1 MSLNPI
7 ETVTKL
13 EEQYKEFLSAQFC
26 FRNEELNKAAKKAID
41 SEADLFHGPYI
52 EASMPYKSA
61 HTLEELVASG
71 KINSKIKNAFSEAEF
86 SIYKRYKHQ
95 EDAFELVS
103 KGHNIVVSSG
113 TGSGKTECFL
123 IPVLNSLLNEL
134 DNGTLD
140 AGVRAILVYP
150 MNALANDQMD
160 RFRIALKNLPQIKF
174 GRYIGETP
182 RGKRKDAE
190 ADYAKTHNGE
200 KALENELLTRDEMH
214 ENPPHIL
221 VTNYAMLEYMLLR
234 PEVNSIF
241 QGPKA
246 KNFKYL
252 ILDEAHTYR
261 GAHGTEVSMLIRRLK
276 ERIFGRS
283 DDCMQCIA
291 TSATLGGGKDD
302 IKNVVT
308 FANQLFSEKFYEE
321 DIILSD
327 RDKLECG
334 ENIEC
339 DLSLYQKIL
348 YCYKNNDVKTLHG
361 LINTKG
367 IELDEIIYN
376 FMFND
381 KFTYEL
387 RKIITDEVLTI
398 DELAIKLVPNGNIE
412 QVKLAIVSL
421 VELGSKIKDI
431 KTGLPLINAKYHV
444 FVRSLEGGFVSL
456 YPEKKV
462 FTERHNEYNGAPVY
476 ELMNCIRCGQE
487 YIVGSIE
494 RNNAG
499 DDVLLP
505 VSDFGRKN
513 EIFMLCNEAH
523 HFVKEDEDEWDAEK
537 EIDEKEI
544 KHYYLCPKCGKLY
557 EKEAKDVDCC
567 QVEKVHLLKINEKNN
582 RNLCLQCGRNR
593 AGTLKKMTTG
603 EDASTEI
610 LTRTLYQLLPAE
622 KQIVKKSVS
631 KESDSIYGSIYD
643 DVEEETQIGSES
655 GRKLLMFSDSR
666 QEAAKFAMFLQ
677 GRYNEWL
684 WKNLIWSSVNALADG
699 EEVSFDEIVKSV
711 QKSAKE
717 YQLFNV
723 TDTDG
728 DQKSL
733 VATQLM
739 KELIA
744 FEPRIS
750 LSGLGLIDISFDVDA
765 IGEGIFKHFTKYGL
779 SSEEVKA
786 LFIALFNSL
795 RKQGAVQ
802 YPDNVDPADEAF
814 APRNRV
820 FSFKRQGGE
829 KTGREETFG
838 WLPSLK
844 KSNRRLDYVKRI
856 LLKKNYSEDDATD
869 CAQKILSEIYDE
881 RGFVQHFTKLGVI
894 VVNHSNNHVALN
906 YKNWRFSKPNKHV
919 YVCDKCGATTTINIE
934 GVCEQTNCDGH
945 LAPLNESTS
954 RDHFY
959 RMSYKNMRPIPMVA
973 AEHTAQLQSDWA
985 TQVQNDFKDN
995 KINILS
1001 CSTTF
1006 EMGVDIGS
1014 LESVVLRNVPPETA
1028 NYVQRAGRAGR
1039 RNSSAALILTF
1050 ARRRSHDLTFFA
1062 EPQKMIKGIIK
1073 APYLTLDNEYLI
1085 KRHLQSVVMAY
1096 FFRNNMEYYGF
1107 SAKSLIQDSCDADIA
1122 LYSML
1127 QTKPIELLNSM
1138 KTVLPDKAKK
1148 LFNLDSWEWIKELTN
1163 NRQDTDS
1170 LFDNAVHAFK
1180 EEIDELKK
1188 LESTYSSEG
1197 KYKQAEYAKGLIK
1210 TSENQELI
1218 GFLSLYGIVPR
1229 YGFPVDVVPLK
1240 IRDHSVEAQRID
1252 LSRDLRMAIT
1262 EYGPNSEVVAG
1273 NKIWRP
1279 YALRTQGDKKWPT
1292 MDVAVCS
1299 SCGKIHS
1306 FNTVLGEDA
1315 YNRIDL
1321 CCGKK
1326 LNYDQIVKP
1335 IFGFTTKGS
1344 EGKNNRKSN
1353 DAAHYSSTSYFEGFA
1368 DKNLIIKNNIEI
1380 NGRIVETQCAP
1391 QGKMLVINNGL
1402 YASSSKKGQRF
1413 KICPHCGYMT
1423 TGESSKTHQRAD
1435 GKDCGG
1441 ALKLAY
1447 LGHNFNTDV
1456 LLIELPMIKESDVD
1470 LPSLLYALI
1479 EGASVSLDI
1488 DRRELGGAIWGY
1500 SDTKISLVI
1509 YDTVPGGAGHVKKIQ
1524 SSILDTLEGA
1534 LYKVSGQCGCG
1545 EETSCYGCL
1554 RNYDNQKYHDTMSR
1568 KGAKSYLDLLLGR
1581 QIT

>member
-7 ETVTKL
+7 VTVAKL

-26 FRNEELNKAAKKAID
+26 FRNEELNEAAKNAIAL
-41 SEADLFHGPYI
+41 EADLFHGPYI

-61 HTLEELVASG
+61 HTLEELVVAG
-71 KINSKIKNAFSEAEF
+71 KLNSKIKLAFTGDEF
-86 SIYKRYKHQ
+86 SVYKRYKHQ
-95 EDAFELVS
+95 EDALELVT

-134 DNGTLD
+134 DNGTLG

-160 RFRIALKNLPQIKF
+160 RLRIALKNLPQVKF

-182 RGKRKDAE
+182 SGKRKDAE
-190 ADYAKTHNGE
+190 IAYSKTHEGE
-200 KALENELLTRDEMH
+200 CALPNELLTRDEMH

-234 PEVNSIF
+234 PEVNTIF

-246 KNFKYL
+246 KFFKFL
-252 ILDEAHTYR
+252 ILDEAHTYH

-276 ERIFGRS
+276 ERIFGQS

-302 IKNVVT
+302 IKNVIT

-321 DIILSD
+321 DVILSE
-327 RDKLECG
+327 RDELLPG
-334 ENIEC
+334 ENNTC
-339 DLSLYQKIL
+339 DLSLYQQIL
-348 YCYKNNDVKTLHG
+348 DCYSKQDVKTLRG
-361 LINTKG
+361 LISAKG
-367 IELDEIIYN
+367 INLDEIIYN
-376 FMFND
+376 FLIND
-381 KFTYEL
+381 KFVYNIRRT
-387 RKIITDEVLTI
+387 ITSEVLTI
-398 DELAIKLVPNGNIE
+398 DELA
-412 QVKLAIVSL
+412 VKLLPHEKLEAVKTAIVSI
-421 VELGSKIKDI
+421 VELGSKIKDV

-456 YPEKKV
+456 YPKKKV
-462 FTERHNEYNGAPVY
+462 FTERHKEYNNAPVY

-487 YIVGSIE
+487 YIVGSIDQDNE
-494 RNNAG
+494 GN
-499 DDVLLP
+499 DILIP
-505 VSDFGRKN
+505 VSDLGRKN
-513 EIFMLCNEAH
+513 EIFMLCNEEH
-523 HFVKEDEDEWDAEK
+523 HFVKEDEDEWDSDGNIVEK
-537 EIDEKEI
+537 EIL
-544 KHYYLCPKCGKLY
+544 HFYLCPKCGKLY
-557 EKEAKDVDCC
+557 ESEAKGVECC
-567 QVEKVHLLKINEKNN
+567 QVEKVHLLKINTKNE

-622 KQIVKKSVS
+622 KKVIRKNLDSQ
-631 KESDSIYGSIYD
+631 SDSIYGSIYD
-643 DVEEETQIGSES
+643 VEEISEELEL

-684 WKNLIWSSVNALADG
+684 WKNLIWSCVNKLSLD
-699 EEVSFDEIVKSV
+699 EEVSFDRLVGIV
-711 QKSAKE
+711 QKAAKG
-717 YQLFNV
+717 YSLFSI
-723 TDTDG
+723 TDTD
-728 DQKSL
+728 DDEKSI
-733 VATQLM
+733 VATYLM
-739 KELIA
+739 KEFIE

-750 LSGLGLIDISFDVDA
+750 LSGLGLIDISFNVDV
-765 IGEGIFKHFTKYGL
+765 INEGIFKHFTKYGFTI
-779 SSEEVKA
+779 EEVKN
-786 LFIALFNSL
+786 LFKALFNGL

-802 YPDNVDPADEAF
+802 FPDNVDPADEAF

-829 KTGREETFG
+829 KTSKEETFG
-838 WLPSLK
+838 WLPSLNR
-844 KSNRRLDYVKRI
+844 SNRRLDYVKRI
-856 LLKKNYSEDDATD
+856 LLKKNYSEGDATT
-869 CAQKILSEIYDE
+869 CAQTILSEIYDE

-894 VVNHSNNHVALN
+894 VVNPSNNHVALN
-906 YKNWRFSKPNKHV
+906 YKNWRFSRLNKQV
-919 YVCDKCGATTTINIE
+919 YVCKKCGATTTINIE
-934 GVCEQTNCDGH
+934 GVCEQTNCDGD
-945 LAPLNESTS
+945 LMPLNESTS
-954 RDHFY
+954 RDYFY
-959 RMSYKNMRPIPMVA
+959 RKSYKNMQPIPMIA

-985 TQVQNDFKDN
+985 TKVQNDFKDN

-1096 FFRNNMEYYGF
+1096 FFRMHKNYYGF
-1107 SAKSLIQDSCDADIA
+1107 SANSLINDGCDADEA
-1122 LYSML
+1122 LYAML
-1127 QTKPIELLNSM
+1127 QSKPSELLKSM
-1138 KTVLPDKAKK
+1138 KTILPEKAKG
-1148 LFNLDSWEWIKELTN
+1148 LFNLDSWEWSKTLVN
-1163 NRQDTDS
+1163 NRQDTDA
-1170 LFDNAVHAFK
+1170 LFDNAVRAYK
-1180 EEIDELKK
+1180 EELIE
-1188 LESTYSSEG
+1188 LESLIERYVKEQKFG
-1197 KYKQAEYAKGLIK
+1197 GAEYAKGLVRSHK
-1210 TSENQELI
+1210 DQELI

-1240 IRDHSVEAQRID
+1240 IKDHSLEAKRID

-1273 NKIWRP
+1273 NRIWRP
-1279 YALRTQGDKKWPT
+1279 YALRTQGNKKWPT
-1292 MDVAVCS
+1292 MDIAICS
-1299 SCGKIHS
+1299 TCGKIHS
-1306 FNTVLGEDA
+1306 FNTVLGEEA
-1315 YNRIDL
+1315 ANRIDK
-1321 CCGKK
+1321 CCNKK
-1326 LNYDQIVKP
+1326 LNYSQVVKP
-1335 IFGFTTKGS
+1335 IFGFTTKES
-1344 EGKNNRKSN
+1344 LGKSNKKSN

-1368 DKNLIIKNNIEI
+1368 DNNLIIKKDLEI
-1380 NGRIVETQCAP
+1380 GNCIVETQCAP

-1402 YASSSKKGQRF
+1402 FASASRKGQQF

-1423 TGESSKTHQRAD
+1423 TGDFTKTHQRAD

-1456 LLIELPMIKESDVD
+1456 LLIELPIIENSEVD
-1470 LPSLLYALI
+1470 LSSLLYAII
-1479 EGASVSLDI
+1479 EGASNRLDI
-1488 DRRELGGAIWGY
+1488 DRRELGGAVWGY
-1500 SDTKISLVI
+1500 NNRKISLVI

-1524 SSILDTLEGA
+1524 TCILDTFKGA
-1534 LYKVSGQCGCG
+1534 LLKVSGQCGCG

-1554 RNYDNQKYHDTMSR
+1554 RNYDNQMYHDTMSR
-1568 KGAKSYLDLLLGR
+1568 KGAKKYLELLLGNNS
-1581 QIT
+1581 

>member
-26 FRNEELNKAAKKAID
+26 FRDEELNRAAKKAIS

-61 HTLEELVASG
+61 RTLEKLVADG
-71 KINSKIKNAFSEAEF
+71 ELNPKIKYAFTDDEF
-86 SIYKRYKHQ
+86 SVYKRYEHQ
-95 EDAFELVS
+95 EKALRLVS
-103 KGHNIVVSSG
+103 QGHNIVVSSG

-123 IPVLNSLLNEL
+123 IPVLNTLLNEF
-134 DNGTLD
+134 DNRTLGP
-140 AGVRAILVYP
+140 GVRAILVYP

-160 RFRIALKNLPQIKF
+160 RFRIALKNLPQITF

-182 RGKRKDAE
+182 SGKRKDAE
-190 ADYAKTHNGE
+190 IAYSKTHEGAT
-200 KALENELLTRDEMH
+200 ALPNELLTRDEMH

-234 PEVNSIF
+234 PEVNTIF
-241 QGPKA
+241 QGEKA
-246 KNFKYL
+246 KSFKFL
-252 ILDEAHTYR
+252 ILDEAHTYH

-276 ERIFGRS
+276 ERIFGKS

-302 IKNVVT
+302 IVNVVT
-308 FANQLFSEKFYEE
+308 FANQLFSEKFYAE
-321 DIILSD
+321 DIILSE
-327 RDKLECG
+327 RDALASG
-334 ENIEC
+334 ENNEC
-339 DLSLYQKIL
+339 PLSLYQEL
-348 YCYKNNDVKTLHG
+348 LECYVNNDVKTLRG
-361 LINTKG
+361 KINAKG
-367 IELDEIIYN
+367 IDLDEIIYN
-376 FMFND
+376 FLIND

-387 RKIITDEVLTI
+387 RKVITSEVLTI
-398 DELAIKLVPNGNIE
+398 DELAKKLLPNDNVD
-412 QVKLAIVSL
+412 QVKVAIVSL

-456 YPEKKV
+456 YPQKKV

-487 YIVGSIE
+487 YIVGSIDQTNE
-494 RNNAG
+494 G
-499 DDVLLP
+499 DDILLP
-505 VSDFGRKN
+505 VSDLGRKN
-513 EIFMLCNEAH
+513 EIFMLCNEEH
-523 HFVKEDEDEWDAEK
+523 HFVKEDEDEWDAEG
-537 EIDEKEI
+537 EMAEKEI
-544 KHYYLCPKCGKLY
+544 IHFYLCPKCGKLY
-557 EKEAKDVDCC
+557 PSDAKDVECC
-567 QVEKVHLLKINEKNN
+567 QAEKIHLLKINEKNS

-622 KQIVKKSVS
+622 KKSTKKQID
-631 KESDSIYGSIYD
+631 EQTDSIYGSIYD
-643 DVEEETQIGSES
+643 DFEETNEDVEL

-684 WKNLIWSSVNALADG
+684 WKNLIWSCVNKLDDG
-699 EEVSFDEIVKSV
+699 EEVSFDRLVNIV
-711 QKSAKE
+711 QKEAKG
-717 YQLFNV
+717 YSLFNV
-723 TDTDG
+723 TDTD
-728 DQKSL
+728 DDEKSL
-733 VATQLM
+733 VATHLM
-739 KELIA
+739 KEFIE

-750 LSGLGLIDISFDVDA
+750 LSGLGLIDISFNVDA
-765 IGEGIFKHFTKYGL
+765 IGENIFNQFVKYGFTL
-779 SSEEVKA
+779 DEVKN
-786 LFIALFNSL
+786 LFRALFNGL
-795 RKQGAVQ
+795 RKQGAIQ
-802 YPDNVDPADEAF
+802 YPDNVDPADDVF

-829 KTGREETFG
+829 KTSKEETFG
-838 WLPSLK
+838 WLPSLNR
-844 KSNRRLDYVKRI
+844 SNRRLDYVKRI
-856 LLKKNYSEDDATD
+856 LLKKNYDEEDASK
-869 CAQKILSEIYDE
+869 CAQEILSKIYDE
-881 RGFVQHFTKLGVI
+881 RGFVQYFSRLGII
-894 VVNHSNNHVALN
+894 VVNSSNNHVSLN
-906 YKNWRFSKPNKHV
+906 YKNWRFSKPNKRV
-919 YVCDKCGATTTINIE
+919 YVCDKCGATTTINVE
-934 GVCEQTNCDGH
+934 DVCDQTNCDGH
-945 LAPLNESTS
+945 LITLNESTS
-954 RDHFY
+954 RDYFY
-959 RMSYKNMRPIPMVA
+959 RKSYKNMKPIPMIA

-985 TQVQNDFKDN
+985 TKVQNDFKDN

-1085 KRHLQSVVMAY
+1085 KRHLQSIVMAY
-1096 FFRNNMEYYGF
+1096 FFRNHKNYYGF
-1107 SAKSLIQDSCDADIA
+1107 SADRLLFEGYDADQA
-1122 LYSML
+1122 LFAML
-1127 QTKPIELLNSM
+1127 QSKPKELLDSM
-1138 KTVLPDKAKK
+1138 KTVLPNKARG
-1148 LFNLDSWEWIKELTN
+1148 LFNLDSWEWTKELAN
-1163 NRQDTDS
+1163 NRQDNDA
-1170 LFDNAVHAFK
+1170 LFDNAVRAYK
-1180 EEIDELKK
+1180 DELCE
-1188 LESTYSSEG
+1188 LEALKEH
-1197 KYKQAEYAKGLIK
+1197 YKENEKGGSLDYVKGLIK
-1210 TSENQELI
+1210 THNSQELI

-1240 IRDHSVEAQRID
+1240 IKDHSNEAKRID

-1262 EYGPNSEVVAG
+1262 EYGPNTEVVAG

-1279 YALRTQGDKKWPT
+1279 YALRTQGNKKWPT
-1292 MDVAVCS
+1292 MDIAICS
-1299 SCGKIHS
+1299 VCGKIHS
-1306 FNTVLGEDA
+1306 FNTVLGEEA
-1315 YNRIDL
+1315 SNRIDK
-1321 CCGKK
+1321 CCNKK
-1326 LNYDQIVKP
+1326 LTYAQVVKP
-1335 IFGFTTKGS
+1335 IFGFTTKES
-1344 EGKNNRKSN
+1344 LGKSNKKSN

-1368 DKNLIIKNNIEI
+1368 DKNLIIKKDIEVS
-1380 NGRIVETQCAP
+1380 GKIVETQCAP

-1402 YASSSKKGQRF
+1402 FASGSKMGQKF
-1413 KICPHCGYMT
+1413 KICPVCGYMT
-1423 TGESSKTHQRAD
+1423 TGDFVKTHQRAD

-1456 LLIELPMIKESDVD
+1456 LLIELPMLENSEVD
-1470 LPSLLYALI
+1470 LPSLLYAII
-1479 EGASVSLDI
+1479 EGASNSLDI
-1488 DRRELGGAIWGY
+1488 DRRELGGAVWGY
-1500 SDTKISLVI
+1500 NDKKISLVI
-1509 YDTVPGGAGHVKKIQ
+1509 YDTVPGGAGHVKKVQ
-1524 SSILDTLEGA
+1524 TNILDTIKGA
-1534 LYKVSGQCGCG
+1534 LLKVSGQCGCG

-1554 RNYDNQKYHDTMSR
+1554 RNYDNQTYHDTMSR
-1568 KGAKSYLDLLLGR
+1568 KGAKKYLEMLLGK
-1581 QIT
+1581 